1 MKSIRDDLGDLLRA
15 SYLPEKD
22 AQSMLEKK
30 KYKIDPELSSPESKV
45 FVDETNTPLILHRG
59 TSTFKDILDDGLLAI
74 GLGKYGHRYKNAQRL
89 TKKVE
94 EKYQRPAN
102 AVGHSYGGWLAEN
115 SNASGNTLTYNK
127 AVGLGDIGR
136 KKTNRQHD
144 VRTRGDVVSILS
156 NTQRANTELLR
167 NQNFFH
173 NPLTAHDTNNL
184 FY

>member
-1 MKSIRDDLGDLLRA
+1 MKSIRDNLGDLLRA

-22 AQSMLEKK
+22 AQSLLEKK
-30 KYKIDPELSSPESKV
+30 KYKMDPELSSPETKV
-45 FVDETNTPLILHRG
+45 FVDEANTPLILHRG
-59 TSTFKDILDDGLLAI
+59 TSTFKDVVDDGLLAI
-74 GLGKYGHRYKNAQRL
+74 GLGKYGHRYKNARRL

-94 EKYQRPAN
+94 DKYQKPAN
-102 AVGHSYGGWLAEN
+102 AVGHSYGGWLSEN
-115 SNASGNTLTYNK
+115 SGASGNTLTYNK

-144 VRTRGDVVSILS
+144 VRTKGDIVSLLS

-167 NQNFFH
+167 NRNFFH
-173 NPLTAHDTNNL
+173 NPITAHDTNNL

>member
-1 MKSIRDDLGDLLRA
+1 MKSIRQDLGDLLRA

-22 AQSMLEKK
+22 AQSLLEKK
-30 KYKIDPELSSPESKV
+30 KYKLDPELSSPETKV
-45 FVDETNTPLILHRG
+45 FVDQSNTPLILHRG
-59 TSTFKDILDDGLLAI
+59 TSTIKDVIDDGLLAV

-102 AVGHSYGGWLAEN
+102 AVGHSYGGWLSEN
-115 SNASGNTLTYNK
+115 SGASGNVLTYNK

-144 VRTRGDVVSILS
+144 VRTKGDIVSRLS
-156 NTQRANTELLR
+156 ATQQTNTELL
-167 NQNFFH
+167 NNKHFFR
-173 NPLTAHDTNNL
+173 NPLTAHDTSNL
-184 FY
+184 FF

>member
-1 MKSIRDDLGDLLRA
+1 MKSIRQDLGDLLKA

-22 AQSMLEKK
+22 AQSLLEKK
-30 KYKIDPELSSPESKV
+30 KYKLDPELSSPETKI
-45 FVDETNTPLILHRG
+45 FVDESNSPLILHRG
-59 TSTFKDILDDGLLAI
+59 TSTVKDIIDDGLVAI
-74 GLGKYGHRYKNAQRL
+74 GLGKYGHRYKNARRL

-94 EKYQRPAN
+94 DKYQQPAH

-115 SNASGNTLTYNK
+115 SGASGNTLTYNK

-144 VRTRGDVVSILS
+144 VRTRGDIVSRLS
-156 NTQRANTELLR
+156 STQQANTETLK
-167 NQNFFH
+167 NKHFFK
-173 NPLTAHDTNNL
+173 NPITAHDTVNL